1 MTERITDKI
10 KNAFET
16 FLLREP
22 SFIGRQRLITFIVYA
37 TILTIG
43 TICNIIGITGVRDAF
58 YTNINILFLASTLT
72 FATLYTLKAAKLTTC
87 LYAMTIISHIV
98 LSAET
103 IRFAYTGDA
112 HSITLAVGT
121 FVLLSLNIAYS
132 NAAYLKYNSYILC
145 AITIAVCIICAFHLH
160 TRTLHCFL
168 TLFTTSFIMVS
179 ILGEQLVAN
188 TVLLTSENK
197 KYKKDEEE
205 FLTMFRIRREQ
216 IKAYIHLAQN
226 RLPAEKIDMLFEQM
240 QPYQISNVVYNIT
253 KYTEHHRA
261 MLEKIADILPELTPS
276 ELSVCRLVLEG
287 KKQGEICSLLNK
299 TKTNVNTHRA
309 HIRKKLNITTN
320 ENLRD
325 ALEQIIEMRK

>member
-1 MTERITDKI
+1 
-10 KNAFET
+10 
-16 FLLREP
+16 
-22 SFIGRQRLITFIVYA
+22 
-37 TILTIG
+37 
-43 TICNIIGITGVRDAF
+43 
-58 YTNINILFLASTLT
+58 
-72 FATLYTLKAAKLTTC
+72 
-87 LYAMTIISHIV
+87 
-98 LSAET
+98 
-103 IRFAYTGDA
+103 
-112 HSITLAVGT
+112 
-121 FVLLSLNIAYS
+121 
-132 NAAYLKYNSYILC
+132 
-145 AITIAVCIICAFHLH
+145 
-160 TRTLHCFL
+160 
-168 TLFTTSFIMVS
+168 
-179 ILGEQLVAN
+179 
-188 TVLLTSENK
+188 
-197 KYKKDEEE
+197 
-205 FLTMFRIRREQ
+205 MFRIRREQ
-216 IKAYIHLAQN
+216 IKAYIQLAQN